1 MQSQM
6 AYSFNSPHGLAYAY
20 DCLYC
25 AYLKSH
31 YPLEYYTVVLNI
43 YENDV
48 EKTNRLCNEMK
59 YFGISLSNTKLGYD
73 CSKYSFNKDT
83 KTIYKSLG
91 SIKNIGKDTGNKL
104 NDISDMHFNNFVDLL
119 STVNNNKCCN
129 SRELEI
135 LISINFFEQ
144 FGNPNQLLKEV
155 EIYNKYA
162 NAKII
167 KKDGLTQKELQTIHK
182 YTQKETEKQFR
193 DIDNIGL
200 VNALIAQI
208 KDKTS
213 VIEQISY
220 DLKYLGYSTLKCD
233 TSLYGVEA
241 FELNQYGTPYVKLY
255 RISTGE
261 SMTFKIDRK
270 WYNQFSKEY
279 GGKLEQGDI
288 IDVTIDERPKRRK
301 DENGEW
307 VEIGTELVVTA
318 FCRK

>member
-1 MQSQM
+1 M
-6 AYSFNSPHGLAYAY
+6 H
-20 DCLYC
+20 
-25 AYLKSH
+25 
-31 YPLEYYTVVLNI
+31 LETFLDVLSAI
-43 YENDV
+43 
-48 EKTNRLCNEMK
+48 KQ
-59 YFGISLSNTKLGYD
+59 
-73 CSKYSFNKDT
+73 NKICD
-83 KTIYKSLG
+83 
-91 SIKNIGKDTGNKL
+91 
-104 NDISDMHFNNFVDLL
+104 
-119 STVNNNKCCN
+119 

-144 FGNPNQLLKEV
+144 FGNPNQLLNEV

-182 YTQKETEKQFR
+182 YAQKETEKQFR